1 MLEALNALNQL
12 NALHSKNA
20 THHFNATLPILLKV
34 LEKQDKD
41 LFLLQVGNRIIPT
54 RSEQELKIN
63 QPYFATMQRNQLGD
77 IVLKNLVPAPKI
89 LDALDDDLPAIEMKK
104 IKEILSAKDNTPL
117 KEYKEFLSEKLIH
130 AKNSQEFLNT
140 ANMLLSLQSQVL
152 SFVVENERKK
162 AFLQVKAKKQSVDF
176 YALYP
181 NLGEIGGVIYLKEKE
196 KQLFLKTTLQRTKE
210 VLKEAQNTLL
220 GFSSVEIVCEK
231 TPMLFAFEER
241 LLDTIG

>member
-54 RSEQELKIN
+54 KSEQELKIN

-89 LDALDDDLPAIEMKK
+89 LDALDDLPAIEMKQ

-117 KEYKEFLSEKLIH
+117 KEYKEFLSEKLVH
-130 AKNSQEFLNT
+130 AKSSQEFLNT

-152 SFVVENERKK
+152 SFVIENERKK
-162 AFLQVKAKKQSVDF
+162 AFLQMKAKKQSVDF

-220 GFSSVEIVCEK
+220 GFSFVEIACEK
-231 TPMLFAFEER
+231 TPMLFAFEEC

>member
-20 THHFNATLPILLKV
+20 THHFNAALPILLKV

-54 RSEQELKIN
+54 KSEQDLKIN

-89 LDALDDDLPAIEMKK
+89 LDGLDDLPAIEMHKL
-104 IKEILSAKDNTPL
+104 KEILSAKDNTPL
-117 KEYKEFLSEKLIH
+117 KEYKELLSEKLVH
-130 AKNSQEFLNT
+130 AKSSQEFLNT

-152 SFVVENERKK
+152 SFAIENERKK
-162 AFLQVKAKKQSVDF
+162 AFLQMKAKKQSVDF

-220 GFSSVEIVCEK
+220 GFSSVEITCEK

-241 LLDTIG
+241 LLDTLG

>member
-20 THHFNATLPILLKV
+20 AHHFNATLPILLKV

-41 LFLLQVGNRIIPT
+41 LFLLQVGNKIIPT
-54 RSEQELKIN
+54 KSEQELKIN

-89 LDALDDDLPAIEMKK
+89 LDALDDLPALEMKK
-104 IKEILSAKDNTPL
+104 LKEILSAKDNTPL

-162 AFLQVKAKKQSVDF
+162 AFLQMKAKKQSVDF

-220 GFSSVEIVCEK
+220 GFSFVEIVCEK
-231 TPMLFAFEER
+231 TLMLFAFEER

>member
-20 THHFNATLPILLKV
+20 AHHFNATLPILLKV

-41 LFLLQVGNRIIPT
+41 LFLLQVGNKIIPT
-54 RSEQELKIN
+54 KSEQELKIN

-89 LDALDDDLPAIEMKK
+89 LDALDDLPALEMHKL
-104 IKEILSAKDNTPL
+104 KEILSVKDNTPL
-117 KEYKEFLSEKLIH
+117 KEYKEFLSERLIH
-130 AKNSQEFLNT
+130 AKSSQEFLNT

-152 SFVVENERKK
+152 SFVIENERKK
-162 AFLQVKAKKQSVDF
+162 AFLQMKAKKQSVDF

-220 GFSSVEIVCEK
+220 GFSFVEIVCEK

-241 LLDTIG
+241 LLDTLG

>member
-20 THHFNATLPILLKV
+20 VHHFNATLPILLKV

-54 RSEQELKIN
+54 KSEQDLKIN
-63 QPYFATMQRNQLGD
+63 QPYFAIMQRNQLGD

-89 LDALDDDLPAIEMKK
+89 LDGLDDLPAIEMHKL
-104 IKEILSAKDNTPL
+104 KEILSAKDNTPL
-117 KEYKEFLSEKLIH
+117 KEYKEFLSEKLVH
-130 AKNSQEFLNT
+130 TKNSQEFLNT

>member
-1 MLEALNALNQL
+1 MLEALNAINQL

-20 THHFNATLPILLKV
+20 AHHFNATLPILLKV

-54 RSEQELKIN
+54 KSEQELKIN

-89 LDALDDDLPAIEMKK
+89 LDALDDLSALEMKK
-104 IKEILSAKDNTPL
+104 IKEILSAKDSTPL
-117 KEYKEFLSEKLIH
+117 KEYKELLNEKLVH
-130 AKNSQEFLNT
+130 AKNPQEFLNT

-152 SFVVENERKK
+152 SFVIENERKK

-210 VLKEAQNTLL
+210 ILKEAQNTLL
-220 GFSSVEIVCEK
+220 GFSCVEIVCEK

>member
-20 THHFNATLPILLKV
+20 AHHFNATLPILLKV

-41 LFLLQVGNRIIPT
+41 LFLLQVGNKIIPT
-54 RSEQELKIN
+54 KSEQELKIN
-63 QPYFATMQRNQLGD
+63 QPYFATMQRDRFGD

-89 LDALDDDLPAIEMKK
+89 LDALDDLPALEMKK
-104 IKEILSAKDNTPL
+104 IKEILSAKDSTPL
-117 KEYKEFLSEKLIH
+117 KEYKEFLSEKLVH

-152 SFVVENERKK
+152 SFVVGNERKK
-162 AFLQVKAKKQSVDF
+162 AFLQMKAKKQSVDF

-196 KQLFLKTTLQRTKE
+196 KQLFLKTTLQRTQE

-220 GFSSVEIVCEK
+220 GFSFVEIVCEK

-241 LLDTIG
+241 LLDTLG

>member
-20 THHFNATLPILLKV
+20 AHHFNATLPILLKV

-41 LFLLQVGNRIIPT
+41 LFLLQVGNKIIPT

-63 QPYFATMQRNQLGD
+63 QPYFAIMQRNQLGD

-89 LDALDDDLPAIEMKK
+89 LDALDDLPALEMKK
-104 IKEILSAKDNTPL
+104 LKEILSAKDNTPL

-130 AKNSQEFLNT
+130 AKSSQEFLNT

-162 AFLQVKAKKQSVDF
+162 AFLQMKAKKQSVDF

-220 GFSSVEIVCEK
+220 GFSFVEIVCEK

-241 LLDTIG
+241 LLDTLG

>member
-20 THHFNATLPILLKV
+20 AHHFNAALPILLKV

-41 LFLLQVGNRIIPT
+41 LFLLQVGNKIIPT
-54 RSEQELKIN
+54 KSEQELKIN
-63 QPYFATMQRNQLGD
+63 QPYFAIMQRDRLGD

-89 LDALDDDLPAIEMKK
+89 LDALDDLPALEMKQ

-117 KEYKEFLSEKLIH
+117 KEYKEFLSEKLVH

-152 SFVVENERKK
+152 SFVIENERKK

-210 VLKEAQNTLL
+210 ILKEAQNTLL
-220 GFSSVEIVCEK
+220 GFSFVEIVCEK

>member
-20 THHFNATLPILLKV
+20 AHHFNATLPILLKV

-41 LFLLQVGNRIIPT
+41 LFLLQVGNKIIPT
-54 RSEQELKIN
+54 KSEQELKIN

-89 LDALDDDLPAIEMKK
+89 LDALNDLPAIEMKQ

-117 KEYKEFLSEKLIH
+117 KEYKEFLSEKLVH
-130 AKNSQEFLNT
+130 AKSSQEFLNT

-152 SFVVENERKK
+152 SFVIENERKK
-162 AFLQVKAKKQSVDF
+162 AFLQMKAKKQSVDF

-241 LLDTIG
+241 LLDTLG

>member
-20 THHFNATLPILLKV
+20 AHHFNATLPILLKV

-41 LFLLQVGNRIIPT
+41 LFLLQVGNKIIPT

-63 QPYFATMQRNQLGD
+63 QPYFAIMQRNQLGD

-89 LDALDDDLPAIEMKK
+89 LDGLDDLPAIEMKK
-104 IKEILSAKDNTPL
+104 LKEILSTKDNTPL
-117 KEYKEFLSEKLIH
+117 KEYKELLSEKLTH
-130 AKNSQEFLNT
+130 AKSSQEFLNT

-162 AFLQVKAKKQSVDF
+162 AFLQMKAKKQSVDF

-220 GFSSVEIVCEK
+220 GFSFVEIVCEK
-231 TPMLFAFEER
+231 IPMLFAFEER
-241 LLDTIG
+241 LLDTLG

>member
-20 THHFNATLPILLKV
+20 AHHFNATLPILLKV

-41 LFLLQVGNRIIPT
+41 LFLLQVGNKIIPT
-54 RSEQELKIN
+54 KSEQELKIN

-89 LDALDDDLPAIEMKK
+89 LDALNDLPAIEMKQ

-117 KEYKEFLSEKLIH
+117 KEYKEFLSEKLVH
-130 AKNSQEFLNT
+130 AKSSQEFLNT

-162 AFLQVKAKKQSVDF
+162 AFLQMKAKKQSVDF

-220 GFSSVEIVCEK
+220 GFSFVEIVCEK

>member
-12 NALHSKNA
+12 NTLHSKNA
-20 THHFNATLPILLKV
+20 AHHFNATLPILLKV

-41 LFLLQVGNRIIPT
+41 LFLLQVGNKIIPT
-54 RSEQELKIN
+54 KSEQELKIN

-89 LDALDDDLPAIEMKK
+89 LDALDDLPALEMKK
-104 IKEILSAKDNTPL
+104 LKEILSAKDNTPL

-152 SFVVENERKK
+152 SFVIENERKK
-162 AFLQVKAKKQSVDF
+162 AFLQMKAKKQSVDF

-196 KQLFLKTTLQRTKE
+196 KQLFLKTTLQRTQE

-220 GFSSVEIVCEK
+220 GFSFVEIACEK
-231 TPMLFAFEER
+231 TPMLFAFEDR
-241 LLDTIG
+241 LLDTLG

>member
-20 THHFNATLPILLKV
+20 AHHFNATLPILLKV

-41 LFLLQVGNRIIPT
+41 LFLLQVGNKIIPT
-54 RSEQELKIN
+54 KSEQELKIN
-63 QPYFATMQRNQLGD
+63 QPYFAIMQRNQLGD

-89 LDALDDDLPAIEMKK
+89 LDTLDDLPAIEMHKL
-104 IKEILSAKDNTPL
+104 KEILSAKDNTPL
-117 KEYKEFLSEKLIH
+117 KEYKEFLSEKLVH
-130 AKNSQEFLNT
+130 AKSSQEFLNT

-162 AFLQVKAKKQSVDF
+162 AFLQMKAKKQSVDF

-220 GFSSVEIVCEK
+220 GFSFVEIVCEK

-241 LLDTIG
+241 LLDTLG

>member
-20 THHFNATLPILLKV
+20 VHHFNAALPILLKV

-54 RSEQELKIN
+54 KSEQELKIN
-63 QPYFATMQRNQLGD
+63 QPYFAIMQRNQLGD

-89 LDALDDDLPAIEMKK
+89 LDALDDLPVLEMKQ

-130 AKNSQEFLNT
+130 AKSSQEFLNT

-152 SFVVENERKK
+152 SFVIENERKK
-162 AFLQVKAKKQSVDF
+162 AFLQMKAKKQSVDF

-220 GFSSVEIVCEK
+220 GFSFVEIVCEK

>member
-20 THHFNATLPILLKV
+20 AHHFNATLPILLKV

-41 LFLLQVGNRIIPT
+41 LFLLQVGNKIIPT
-54 RSEQELKIN
+54 KSEQELKIN
-63 QPYFATMQRNQLGD
+63 QPYFATMQKNQLGD

-89 LDALDDDLPAIEMKK
+89 LDALDDLPAIEMKK
-104 IKEILSAKDNTPL
+104 LKEILSAKDNTPL

-130 AKNSQEFLNT
+130 AKSSQEFLNT

-152 SFVVENERKK
+152 SFVIENERKK
-162 AFLQVKAKKQSVDF
+162 AFLQMKAKKQSVDF

-220 GFSSVEIVCEK
+220 GFSFVEIACEK

-241 LLDTIG
+241 LLDTLG

>member
-20 THHFNATLPILLKV
+20 AHHFNAALPILLKV

-54 RSEQELKIN
+54 KSEQELKIN

-89 LDALDDDLPAIEMKK
+89 LDALDDLPVLEMKQ

-130 AKNSQEFLNT
+130 AKSSQEFLNT

-152 SFVVENERKK
+152 SFVIENERKK
-162 AFLQVKAKKQSVDF
+162 AFLQMKAKKQSVDF

-220 GFSSVEIVCEK
+220 GFSSVEIACEK

>member
-12 NALHSKNA
+12 NALNSKNA
-20 THHFNATLPILLKV
+20 AHHFNAALPILLKV

-54 RSEQELKIN
+54 KSEQELKIN
-63 QPYFATMQRNQLGD
+63 QPYFAIMQRNQLGD

-89 LDALDDDLPAIEMKK
+89 LDALDDLPAIEMKQ

-117 KEYKEFLSEKLIH
+117 KEYKEFLSEKLVH

-162 AFLQVKAKKQSVDF
+162 AFLQMKAKKQSVDF

-220 GFSSVEIVCEK
+220 GFSFVEIVCEK

-241 LLDTIG
+241 LLDTLG

>member
-20 THHFNATLPILLKV
+20 AHHFNATLPILLKV

-54 RSEQELKIN
+54 KSEQELKIN
-63 QPYFATMQRNQLGD
+63 QPYFAIMQRDRLGD

-89 LDALDDDLPAIEMKK
+89 LDALDDLPALEMKQ

-117 KEYKEFLSEKLIH
+117 KEYKEFLSEKLVH

-152 SFVVENERKK
+152 SFVIENERKK
-162 AFLQVKAKKQSVDF
+162 AFLQMKAKKQSVDF

-220 GFSSVEIVCEK
+220 GFSFVEIVCEK

>member
-20 THHFNATLPILLKV
+20 AHHFNATLPILLKV

-41 LFLLQVGNRIIPT
+41 LFLLQVGNKIILT
-54 RSEQELKIN
+54 KSEQELKIN

-89 LDALDDDLPAIEMKK
+89 LDALDDLPTLEMKQ

-130 AKNSQEFLNT
+130 AKSSQEFLNT

-152 SFVVENERKK
+152 SFVIENERKK
-162 AFLQVKAKKQSVDF
+162 AFLQMKAKKQSVDF

-231 TPMLFAFEER
+231 TPMLFSFEDR

>member
-20 THHFNATLPILLKV
+20 AHHFNATLPILLKV

-41 LFLLQVGNRIIPT
+41 LFLLQVGNKIIPT
-54 RSEQELKIN
+54 KSEQELKIN
-63 QPYFATMQRNQLGD
+63 QPYFATMQKNQLGD

-89 LDALDDDLPAIEMKK
+89 LDALDDLPALEMKK
-104 IKEILSAKDNTPL
+104 LKEILSAKDNTPL

-152 SFVVENERKK
+152 SFVIENERKK
-162 AFLQVKAKKQSVDF
+162 AFLQMKAKKQSVDF

-220 GFSSVEIVCEK
+220 GFSFVEIVCEK

>member
-20 THHFNATLPILLKV
+20 AHHFNATLPILLKV

-41 LFLLQVGNRIIPT
+41 LFLLQVGNKIIPT
-54 RSEQELKIN
+54 KSEQELKIN

-89 LDALDDDLPAIEMKK
+89 LDALDDLPAIEMKK
-104 IKEILSAKDNTPL
+104 LKEILSAKDNTPL

-130 AKNSQEFLNT
+130 AKSSQEFLNT

-162 AFLQVKAKKQSVDF
+162 AFLQMKAKKQSVDF

-220 GFSSVEIVCEK
+220 GFSFVEIACEK
-231 TPMLFAFEER
+231 TPMLFAFEDR

>member
-20 THHFNATLPILLKV
+20 AHHFNAALPILLKV

-41 LFLLQVGNRIIPT
+41 LFLLQVGNKIIPT
-54 RSEQELKIN
+54 KSEQELKIN
-63 QPYFATMQRNQLGD
+63 QPYFAIMQRNQLGD

-89 LDALDDDLPAIEMKK
+89 LDALDDLPAIEMNK
-104 IKEILSAKDNTPL
+104 IKEILSTKDNTPL

-130 AKNSQEFLNT
+130 AKSSQEFLNT

-162 AFLQVKAKKQSVDF
+162 AFLQMKAKKQSVDF

-196 KQLFLKTTLQRTKE
+196 KQLFLKTSLQRTKE

-220 GFSSVEIVCEK
+220 GFSSVEIACEK

-241 LLDTIG
+241 LLDTLG

>member
-20 THHFNATLPILLKV
+20 AHHFNATLPILLKV

-41 LFLLQVGNRIIPT
+41 LFLLQVGNKIIPT

-89 LDALDDDLPAIEMKK
+89 LDALDDLPAIEMKK
-104 IKEILSAKDNTPL
+104 LKEILSAKDNTPL
-117 KEYKEFLSEKLIH
+117 KEYKEFLSEKLVH
-130 AKNSQEFLNT
+130 AKSSQEFLNT

-162 AFLQVKAKKQSVDF
+162 AFLQMKAKKQSVDF

-220 GFSSVEIVCEK
+220 GFSFVEIVCEK

-241 LLDTIG
+241 LLDTLG

>member
-20 THHFNATLPILLKV
+20 AHHFNATLPILLKV

-41 LFLLQVGNRIIPT
+41 LFLLQVGNKIIPT
-54 RSEQELKIN
+54 KSEQELKIN

-89 LDALDDDLPAIEMKK
+89 LDALDDLPALEMKK
-104 IKEILSAKDNTPL
+104 LKEILSAKDNTPL

-130 AKNSQEFLNT
+130 AKSSQEFLNT

-162 AFLQVKAKKQSVDF
+162 AFLQMKAKKQSVDF

-220 GFSSVEIVCEK
+220 GFSFVEIVCEK

-241 LLDTIG
+241 LLDTLG

>member
-12 NALHSKNA
+12 NTLHSKNA
-20 THHFNATLPILLKV
+20 AHHFNATLPILLKV

-41 LFLLQVGNRIIPT
+41 LFLLQVGNKIIPT

-63 QPYFATMQRNQLGD
+63 QPYFAIMQRNQLGD

-89 LDALDDDLPAIEMKK
+89 LDALNDLPAIEMNK

-117 KEYKEFLSEKLIH
+117 KEYKEFLSEKLVH
-130 AKNSQEFLNT
+130 AKSSQEFLNT

-152 SFVVENERKK
+152 SFVIENERKK
-162 AFLQVKAKKQSVDF
+162 AFLQMKAKKQSVDF

-220 GFSSVEIVCEK
+220 GFSFVEIVCEK

-241 LLDTIG
+241 LLDTLG

>member
-20 THHFNATLPILLKV
+20 AHHFNATLPILLKV
-34 LEKQDKD
+34 LEKQDKN
-41 LFLLQVGNRIIPT
+41 LFLLQVGNKIIPT

-63 QPYFATMQRNQLGD
+63 QPYFATMQRNRLGD

-89 LDALDDDLPAIEMKK
+89 LDGLDDLPAIEMHKL
-104 IKEILSAKDNTPL
+104 KEILSAKDNTPL

-152 SFVVENERKK
+152 SFVIENERKK
-162 AFLQVKAKKQSVDF
+162 AFLQMKAKKQSVDF

-220 GFSSVEIVCEK
+220 GFSFVEIVCEK

-241 LLDTIG
+241 LLDTLG

>member
-20 THHFNATLPILLKV
+20 AHHFNAALPILLKV

-41 LFLLQVGNRIIPT
+41 LFLLQVGNKIIPT
-54 RSEQELKIN
+54 KSEQELKIN
-63 QPYFATMQRNQLGD
+63 QPYFATMQKNQLGD

-89 LDALDDDLPAIEMKK
+89 LDALDDLPAIEMKK

-117 KEYKEFLSEKLIH
+117 KEYKEFLSEKLVH
-130 AKNSQEFLNT
+130 AKSSQEFLNT

-162 AFLQVKAKKQSVDF
+162 AFLQMKAKKQSVDF

-220 GFSSVEIVCEK
+220 GFSSVEIACEK

-241 LLDTIG
+241 LLDTLG

>member
-20 THHFNATLPILLKV
+20 AHHFNATLPILLKV

-41 LFLLQVGNRIIPT
+41 LFLLQVGNKIIPT
-54 RSEQELKIN
+54 KSEQELKIN
-63 QPYFATMQRNQLGD
+63 QPYFATMQRDRLGD

-89 LDALDDDLPAIEMKK
+89 LDALDDLPAIEMKK
-104 IKEILSAKDNTPL
+104 LKEILNAKDNTPL
-117 KEYKEFLSEKLIH
+117 KEYKEFLSEKLVH

-162 AFLQVKAKKQSVDF
+162 AFLQMKAKKQSIDF

-196 KQLFLKTTLQRTKE
+196 KQLFLKTSLQRTKE

-241 LLDTIG
+241 LLDTLG

>member
-20 THHFNATLPILLKV
+20 AHHFNATLPILLKV

-54 RSEQELKIN
+54 KSEQELKIN
-63 QPYFATMQRNQLGD
+63 QPYFATMQKNQLGD

-89 LDALDDDLPAIEMKK
+89 LDALDDLPALEMKK
-104 IKEILSAKDNTPL
+104 LKEILSAKDNTPL

-152 SFVVENERKK
+152 SFVIENERKK
-162 AFLQVKAKKQSVDF
+162 AFLQMKAKKQSVDF

-220 GFSSVEIVCEK
+220 GFSFVEIVCEK

-241 LLDTIG
+241 LLDTLG

>member
-20 THHFNATLPILLKV
+20 AHHFNATLPILLKV

-41 LFLLQVGNRIIPT
+41 LFLLQVGNKIIPT
-54 RSEQELKIN
+54 KSEQELKIN

-89 LDALDDDLPAIEMKK
+89 LDALDDLPAIEMKK
-104 IKEILSAKDNTPL
+104 LKEILSAKDNTPL

-130 AKNSQEFLNT
+130 AKSSQEFLNT

-162 AFLQVKAKKQSVDF
+162 AFLQMKAKKQSVDF

-220 GFSSVEIVCEK
+220 GFSFVEIVCEK

-241 LLDTIG
+241 LLDTLG

>member
-20 THHFNATLPILLKV
+20 AHHFNATLPILLKV

-41 LFLLQVGNRIIPT
+41 LFLLQVGNKIIPT
-54 RSEQELKIN
+54 KSEQELKIN
-63 QPYFATMQRNQLGD
+63 QPYFATMQKNQLGD

-89 LDALDDDLPAIEMKK
+89 LDALDDLPALEMKK

-117 KEYKEFLSEKLIH
+117 KEYKEFLSEKLVH

-162 AFLQVKAKKQSVDF
+162 AFLQMKAKKQSVDF

-220 GFSSVEIVCEK
+220 GFSFMEIVCEK

-241 LLDTIG
+241 LLDTLG

>member
-20 THHFNATLPILLKV
+20 AHHFNATLPILLKV

-54 RSEQELKIN
+54 KSEQELKIN

-89 LDALDDDLPAIEMKK
+89 LDGLDDLPAIEMKK
-104 IKEILSAKDNTPL
+104 LKEILSAKDNTPL
-117 KEYKEFLSEKLIH
+117 KEYKEFLSEKLVH
-130 AKNSQEFLNT
+130 AKSSQEFLNT

-152 SFVVENERKK
+152 SFAIENERKK

-220 GFSSVEIVCEK
+220 GFSFVEIVCEK

>member
-20 THHFNATLPILLKV
+20 AHHFNAALPILLKV

-54 RSEQELKIN
+54 KSEQELKIN
-63 QPYFATMQRNQLGD
+63 QPYFAIMQRDRLGD

-89 LDALDDDLPAIEMKK
+89 LEALDDLSALEMKQ

>member
-20 THHFNATLPILLKV
+20 AHHFNATLPILLKV

-41 LFLLQVGNRIIPT
+41 LFLLQVGNKIIPT
-54 RSEQELKIN
+54 KSEQELKIN
-63 QPYFATMQRNQLGD
+63 QPYFAIMQRNQLGD

-89 LDALDDDLPAIEMKK
+89 LDALDDLPAIEMKK
-104 IKEILSAKDNTPL
+104 LKEILSAKDNTPL

-162 AFLQVKAKKQSVDF
+162 AFLQIKAKKQSVDF

-181 NLGEIGGVIYLKEKE
+181 NLGEIGGAIYLKEKE

-220 GFSSVEIVCEK
+220 GFSFVEIVCEK

-241 LLDTIG
+241 LLDTLG

>member
-1 MLEALNALNQL
+1 MLEALNTLNQL

-20 THHFNATLPILLKV
+20 AHHFNATLPILLKV

-41 LFLLQVGNRIIPT
+41 LFLLQVGNKIIPT

-89 LDALDDDLPAIEMKK
+89 LDALDDLPAIEMNK

-130 AKNSQEFLNT
+130 AKSSQEFLNT

-152 SFVVENERKK
+152 SFVIENERKK
-162 AFLQVKAKKQSVDF
+162 AFLQMKAKKQSVDF

-181 NLGEIGGVIYLKEKE
+181 HLGEIGGVIYLKEKE

-220 GFSSVEIVCEK
+220 GFSFVEIVCEK

-241 LLDTIG
+241 LLDTLG

>member
-20 THHFNATLPILLKV
+20 AHHFNAALPILLKV

-41 LFLLQVGNRIIPT
+41 LFLLQVGNKIIPT

-89 LDALDDDLPAIEMKK
+89 LDALDDLSALEMKQ

-117 KEYKEFLSEKLIH
+117 KEYKEFLSEKLVH
-130 AKNSQEFLNT
+130 AKSSQEFLNT

-152 SFVVENERKK
+152 SFVIENERKK

-241 LLDTIG
+241 LLDTLG

>member
-20 THHFNATLPILLKV
+20 AHHFNATLPILLKV

-41 LFLLQVGNRIIPT
+41 LFLLQVGNKIIPT

-89 LDALDDDLPAIEMKK
+89 LDALNDLPAIEMKK

-117 KEYKEFLSEKLIH
+117 KEYKEFLSEKLVH

-162 AFLQVKAKKQSVDF
+162 AFLQMKAKKQSVDF

-220 GFSSVEIVCEK
+220 GFSYIEIVCEK

-241 LLDTIG
+241 LLDTLG

>member
-20 THHFNATLPILLKV
+20 VHHFNATLPILLKV

-41 LFLLQVGNRIIPT
+41 LFLLQVGNKIIPT
-54 RSEQELKIN
+54 KSEQELKIN

-89 LDALDDDLPAIEMKK
+89 LDALNDLPTLEMNK
-104 IKEILSAKDNTPL
+104 IKEILSTKDNTPL

-152 SFVVENERKK
+152 SFVIENERKK
-162 AFLQVKAKKQSVDF
+162 AFLQMKAKKQSVDF

-241 LLDTIG
+241 LLDTLG

>member
-20 THHFNATLPILLKV
+20 AHHFNAALPILLKV
-34 LEKQDKD
+34 LEKQDKN
-41 LFLLQVGNRIIPT
+41 LFLLQVGNKIIPT
-54 RSEQELKIN
+54 KSEQELKIN
-63 QPYFATMQRNQLGD
+63 QPYFAIMQRDRLGD

-89 LDALDDDLPAIEMKK
+89 LDALDDLPTLEMKK

-152 SFVVENERKK
+152 SFVIENERKK
-162 AFLQVKAKKQSVDF
+162 AFLQMKAKKQSVDF

-220 GFSSVEIVCEK
+220 GFSFVEIVCEK

-241 LLDTIG
+241 LLDTLG